1 MTKNIFSNDQERQI
15 LKALDDID
23 ADIGIDKLDDEKSLK
38 KILGEDSFKNDP
50 NHSKKNSSWLEV
62 LGLSWV
68 SRAGGVLVSPSYVFA
83 SSVVILSLI
92 PLTIFQA
99 QQLNEQ
105 RTPPASDALRGAKEI
120 YQIVD
125 RPKEE
130 LLQFT
135 SSLVTLGIAYE
146 VSFQPDGAI
155 KLTFPATEESD
166 ELLIQS
172 RIVAPKATHYV
183 LVFEK
188 SR

>member
-1 MTKNIFSNDQERQI
+1 MEKKIFSNDQERQI
-15 LKALDDID
+15 LEALDDMD
-23 ADIGIDKLDDEKSLK
+23 ADIGINKLDDEKGLK
-38 KILGEDSFKNDP
+38 KILGEHTVQHDP
-50 NHSKKNSSWLEV
+50 NHSKKNSSWFEV

-68 SRAGGVLVSPSYVFA
+68 SRASGALVSPGYVFV
-83 SSVVILSLI
+83 SSVLILSLI
-92 PLTIFQA
+92 PLTIFQT

-105 RTPPASDALRGAKEI
+105 RTPSSPDALRGAKEI

-155 KLTFPATEESD
+155 RLTFPATEEAD
-166 ELLIQS
+166 GLLIQS
-172 RIVAPKATHYV
+172 RIIAPKATHYV
-183 LVFEK
+183 LIFEK